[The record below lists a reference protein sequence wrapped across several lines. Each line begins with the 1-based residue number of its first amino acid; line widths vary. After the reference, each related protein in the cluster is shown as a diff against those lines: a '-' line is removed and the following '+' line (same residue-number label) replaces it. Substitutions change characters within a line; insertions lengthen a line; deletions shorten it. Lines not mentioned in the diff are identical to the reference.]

1 MKFGLLFDAA
11 SILAG
16 QAVRPVHIIIGALIA
31 LGWIGMD
38 IWQSADFIV
47 GKLAPPVTELPFPI

>member
-38 IWQSADFIV
+38 IWQFADFIAS
-47 GKLAPPVTELPFPI
+47 KFTSMTTEFPFPI

>member
-11 SILAG
+11 SILAS
-16 QAVRPVHIIIGALIA
+16 QAIKLVHIIIGALIV

-38 IWQSADFIV
+38 IWQFADFI
-47 GKLAPPVTELPFPI
+47 AH